1 MKKITEILKY
11 IHVSLNTLSLACY
24 RCLKHNRCTGI
35 YHFIQYILVHIYKI
49 QKSDLSIESHY
60 LFLMTTEQHRN
71 ETSTCVYSMSE
82 YLLGGSIDG
91 LWDYRWQLFCFLS
104 A

>member
-11 IHVSLNTLSLACY
+11 ISLNTLSLACY
-24 RCLKHNRCTGI
+24 RCFKHNCCTGI
-35 YHFIQYILVHIYKI
+35 YHFIQYILVHVYKI
-49 QKSDLSIESHY
+49 QKSDLSSESHY
-60 LFLMTTEQHRN
+60 LFIMTTEQHQI
-71 ETSTCVYSMSE
+71 ETSTCVYSISE

-91 LWDYRWQLFCFLS
+91 LWDCRWQLSCFLL